1 MYHNQEPLTD
11 AAKDGEGRKDGQ
23 DKGIGDLLTSMGGG
37 QLARDLIKPGH
48 DPKELAMR
56 TFLADENECIDLSMS
71 WHKMKEFG
79 LEEDMQLLL
88 FLMASKNSIQ
98 GRARMEFLQGIT
110 GLLLDYSGKPKWSG
124 RGANSNNHRK
134 PNEEDGNA
142 P

>member
-1 MYHNQEPLTD
+1 MYHNQEALNDPV
-11 AAKDGEGRKDGQ
+11 KNDGGKPVDQ
-23 DKGIGDLLTSMGGG
+23 DRGIAGMLQSMGGG

-56 TFLADENECIDLSMS
+56 TYLADENECIDLSMS

-98 GRARMEFLQGIT
+98 GRARTEFLQGIT
-110 GLLLDYSGKPKWSG
+110 GLLLDYSGRPKWSG
-124 RGANSNNHRK
+124 RANGNNHRK
-134 PNEEDGNA
+134 PNEEGGDA